1 MYKVYRNLWPKLV
14 NFKNLWTAFK
24 KATRGN
30 RSNGSVAAFEFDLEN
45 NLYELQEKLSKR
57 TFQPGGYDSFYI
69 HDPKK
74 RLISAAPFRDRV
86 VHHAVVNIVG
96 SIYER
101 KFIYDSYAN
110 RVGKGTHRALDLC
123 TQYLRKFKYVLPMD
137 IQEYFPIG
145 CNLLQIKNIKLLL
158 GFEVAEL

>member
-1 MYKVYRNLWPKLV
+1 
-14 NFKNLWTAFK
+14 
-24 KATRGN
+24 
-30 RSNGSVAAFEFDLEN
+30 
-45 NLYELQEKLSKR
+45 LSKR
-57 TFQPGGYDSFYI
+57 TYQPGGYDSFYI